1 MLVYDHLTPVY
12 RGKTGKGGVQGEGG
26 GGQAFSLFLRIGG
39 MFTYICLDSY
49 YLLLSTRII
58 NTFFFSILVI
68 IFIPYVSHHNK
79 CYNNNILNKLLF
91 KFS

>member
-58 NTFFFSILVI
+58 NTFSNTLFFFFLHFSNFFYSICLTSQQQV
-68 IFIPYVSHHNK
+68 
-79 CYNNNILNKLLF
+79 LQ
-91 KFS
+91 